1 MTLRKG
7 LNFSG
12 PQFPQPA
19 VREPCQLTVTPA
31 ALTHTQ
37 DRQFR
42 NLVRPS
48 PTGLPAPWC
57 RDAQSHPKTETK
69 TSLSPMKSKA
79 IKHVV
84 LPVSGIS
91 FVWFGVY
98 FLVNE
103 PATFMTSL
111 FQLNGKKG
119 GKKRGKVAIFS
130 LYCQS
135 ADSCR
140 SGQGRAAPGQGPP
153 ASAGTCSI
161 SDLG

>member
-7 LNFSG
+7 LNLSG

-19 VREPCQLTVTPA
+19 VQEPCQLTVTPA

-48 PTGLPAPWC
+48 PTGLPAPRC
-57 RDAQSHPKTETK
+57 RHAQSHPKTETK

-111 FQLNGKKG
+111 FQLNGKKA
-119 GKKRGKVAIFS
+119 GKEGERLQYFPYIASQLTAAG
-130 LYCQS
+130 L
-135 ADSCR
+135 
-140 SGQGRAAPGQGPP
+140 GRAELHQGKAPLQVLVP
-153 ASAGTCSI
+153 AV
-161 SDLG
+161 